1 MCLQT
6 YRGGRGMRRVG
17 GKEGIWGG
25 GGKAGREVRESKGK
39 GEGMTRNMGGKSR
52 ERGMPIKLTKQGSEK
67 CQDEPLLNQNQRAMA
82 PKMMLRNVKYV
93 LCCKVCTIPHCCASV
108 GTRFPDV

>member
-1 MCLQT
+1 
-6 YRGGRGMRRVG
+6 
-17 GKEGIWGG
+17 
-25 GGKAGREVRESKGK
+25 
-39 GEGMTRNMGGKSR
+39 MTRNMGGKSR

-67 CQDEPLLNQNQRAMA
+67 CQDEPLLNQNQRAIA

>member
-25 GGKAGREVRESKGK
+25 CGKAGREVRESKGK
-39 GEGMTRNMGGKSR
+39 GEGMTRNMGGKVGR
-52 ERGMPIKLTKQGSEK
+52 EE
-67 CQDEPLLNQNQRAMA
+67 CQ
-82 PKMMLRNVKYV
+82 
-93 LCCKVCTIPHCCASV
+93 
-108 GTRFPDV
+108 